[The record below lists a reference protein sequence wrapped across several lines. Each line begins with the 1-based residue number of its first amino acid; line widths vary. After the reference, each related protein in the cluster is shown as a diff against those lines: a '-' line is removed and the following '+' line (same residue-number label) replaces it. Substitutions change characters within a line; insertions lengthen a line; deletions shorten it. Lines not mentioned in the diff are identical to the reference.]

1 MAFLFPGQASQA
13 VGMARDLYEQ
23 HTSARER
30 FAAADAA
37 LGFELSTA
45 CFEGP
50 QERLMQTEVTQPAV
64 FVHSVIACELLQA
77 AGIGPEAV
85 AGHSLGEYSAL
96 VAAGALSFEA
106 ALALVGPRGKLMQA
120 AGAEQP
126 GAMGAVI
133 GLEDDA
139 QIAALCEQVDGVVVA
154 ANFNSPGQVV
164 VSGEQTA
171 VANLGALAEE
181 AGAKRFVELAVSG
194 AFHSPLM
201 EPAAKAMEAL
211 IAAAPLQAPKVPV
224 LTNVSAA
231 PVRDPEELRLHLIQ
245 QITSPVRWT
254 ETVRALAG
262 MGVENAY
269 EVGPGAVLKGL
280 VRRIERGIPVTAA
293 GTAEEIAAAKGAE

>member
-1 MAFLFPGQASQA
+1 MAG
-13 VGMARDLYEQ
+13 G
-23 HTSARER
+23 
-30 FAAADAA
+30 
-37 LGFELSTA
+37 
-45 CFEGP
+45 
-50 QERLMQTEVTQPAV
+50 
-64 FVHSVIACELLQA
+64 
-77 AGIGPEAV
+77 
-85 AGHSLGEYSAL
+85 AL

-106 ALALVGPRGKLMQA
+106 ALALVGPRGELMQA

-201 EPAAKAMEAL
+201 EPAAKPMEAL

-231 PVRDPEELRLHLIQ
+231 PVRDPEELRSHLIQ

-254 ETVRALAG
+254 ETVRA
-262 MGVENAY
+262 
-269 EVGPGAVLKGL
+269 
-280 VRRIERGIPVTAA
+280 
-293 GTAEEIAAAKGAE
+293 